1 MALYEASIDKDWKD
15 FTDIHATI
23 RKNLEKP
30 IEKFISGEKQNLFAL
45 WGPYGQG
52 KTQLMYHLFKYSWEK
67 GGIAL
72 FTKLE
77 KLLPEEAV
85 GSDDFKNHIET
96 LIKQTII
103 KIKNDKI
110 DDTDLLNNECKSW
123 LKQWL
128 KNNSIR
134 ENLEERAM
142 LLIDEME
149 QNYLSLLDKVTTDDN
164 SPLKDCTA
172 QNNFMIVAAFAPTSQ
187 YEAMTGEAEKRRWE
201 SYRLP
206 TLPAEVLREKN
217 AKYENFTWWVS
228 KGRLGLAFKI
238 LDILRNRPLN
248 DFKDF
253 EEFADKD
260 IGSIAKVPSIDTSE
274 LANYMKIK
282 DYIIELFPHSE
293 IKHKDGLVCGKI
305 IKEEEFI
312 NILKDGLT
320 EERWEAKE
328 IELFSD
334 YLKYVLSALS
344 NEKSFLLPQENDGN
358 DPKRIFALLKI
369 AVDFAI
375 ETEGRKE
382 VIASIYD
389 RIYKWGNFE
398 QFYYTNIFP
407 RVSGLSSSDASA
419 ISYDLLP
426 KLFPLPITSPIVGKN
441 SIEQSKENLLT
452 SHPST
457 DYIAED
463 IETLSGGQITFFY
476 FINNQKLKHFLD
488 SAKVKDFLSSD
499 KGLIC
504 IVLENKENIKL
515 DGVAGWLK
523 AQNRMK
529 IEYPSK
535 MLRDF
540 LISFMDY
547 NQLSSQNKD
556 FRFILQESV
565 EEEFK
570 KDKTLS
576 RKLDYYKNILNDFIR
591 FNSNLILSRAKFEV
605 KNKDTINQYQT
616 RYDKFSDVVGLS
628 FCEINELSIFHGF
641 KQIIMGSDDLR
652 ELRTGV
658 PGLLKDVSVSKVGKK
673 PLKLSTT
680 LETIKHSYESELR
693 NLTALANL
701 VDEEDFIKLSSEEN
715 SKEVLRG
722 IFKYIKIPQY
732 EKSSIIQQINDAIKS
747 IDQLKKSREELN
759 KAFNGFKIKESKGER
774 TKEKWNGILEILRK
788 LNGGYVEYLICDFA
802 KVVLEKFK
810 DDILSNDQ
818 NWLTEWQKNKQ
829 YVENYNEILIKIDDL
844 EYAPKWLKIDKNDMK
859 KKPQERHSNA
869 IKSLTNYQ
877 DDVDFNAVN
886 NLNWD
891 AFNEELEQINNDLD
905 RIMKI
910 EEKLKEIV
918 TTANELN
925 KILGVEN
932 YDQL

>member
-77 KLLPEEAV
+77 KLLPEDEM
-85 GSDDFKNHIET
+85 GSDEFKNYIET
-96 LIKQTII
+96 LVKQTII
-103 KIKNDKI
+103 KIKSGKI

-128 KNNSIR
+128 KNNPIR
-134 ENLEERAM
+134 EKLEEKAI
-142 LLIDEME
+142 LLLDEME
-149 QNYLSLLDKVTTDDN
+149 QNYSSLLDKVTTDDN

-172 QNNFMIVAAFAPTSQ
+172 QNSFMIIAAFAPTSQ

-201 SYRLP
+201 PYRLP

-217 AKYENFTWWVS
+217 AKYGNFTWWVS

-260 IGSIAKVPSIDTSE
+260 VGSIAKVPSIDTRE

-282 DYIIELFPHSE
+282 DYIIELFPHPE
-293 IKHKDGLVCGKI
+293 IKHKDGIVSGKI
-305 IKEEEFI
+305 IKEEAFI

-328 IELFSD
+328 IELFGD
-334 YLKYVLSALS
+334 YLKYVISALS
-344 NEKSFLLPQENDGN
+344 NENGFSLPQQNDGN
-358 DPKRIFALLKI
+358 DPKRILTVLKT

-389 RIYKWGNFE
+389 RIYKWRNFE

-407 RVSGLSSSDASA
+407 RVSALGSIDGSVV
-419 ISYDLLP
+419 SYDLLP
-426 KLFPLPITSPIVGKN
+426 KLFPLPITSPVIGDIPIK
-441 SIEQSKENLLT
+441 QCRENLLT
-452 SHPST
+452 SHPPIG
-457 DYIAED
+457 YLAKD
-463 IETLSGGQITFFY
+463 IETLHGGQIVFFY
-476 FINNQKLKHFLD
+476 FINNQKLKQFLN
-488 SAKVKDFLSSD
+488 STEVKDFLLPD
-499 KGLIC
+499 RGLVC
-504 IVLENKENIKL
+504 IVLENKEEIRL

-523 AQNRMK
+523 AQNRIK
-529 IEYPSK
+529 VEYPTISL
-535 MLRDF
+535 MNF
-540 LISFMDY
+540 LISFMNYYQQSFQDKE
-547 NQLSSQNKD
+547 LRS
-556 FRFILQESV
+556 ILQEKV

-570 KDKTLS
+570 KDRTLH
-576 RKLDYYKNILNDFIR
+576 RRLNHHKNILDEFIK
-591 FNSNLILSRAKFEV
+591 FKEKSLILSREKFEV
-605 KNKDTINQYQT
+605 KNKDTINTYRT
-616 RYDKFSDVVGLS
+616 RYDKFSDVVGVS
-628 FCEINELSIFHGF
+628 FCKINELSTFYAF
-641 KQIIMGSDDLR
+641 KQIIMGSDELR

-658 PGLLKDVSVSKVGKK
+658 PGLLKDVSVGKIGKK

-680 LETIKHSYESELR
+680 LETIRDSYGSELSD
-693 NLTALANL
+693 LMALANL
-701 VDEEDFIKLSSEEN
+701 VDEGDFIKLSSDEN
-715 SKEVLRG
+715 TKEVLRG
-722 IFKYIKIPQY
+722 IFKYIKLPKY
-732 EKSSIIQQINDAIKS
+732 DKSLVTQEINEGIKS
-747 IDQLKKSREELN
+747 IEKLKKSREEEIN
-759 KAFNGFKIKESKGER
+759 KTFGGFEVKESKCER
-774 TKEKWNGILEILRK
+774 TKAKWSGILEILGE
-788 LNGGYVEYLICDFA
+788 LNGGYLEYLICNFA
-802 KVVLEKFK
+802 KTILDKFK

-818 NWLTEWQKNKQ
+818 NWLTEWQRNKQ
-829 YVENYNEILIKIDDL
+829 YVENYNEKLVKIDNL
-844 EYAPKWLKIDKNDMK
+844 KLAPKWLNTDKNEMK
-859 KKPQERHSNA
+859 ENPQERYFNA
-869 IKSLTNYQ
+869 IKSLTNFQ
-877 DDVDFNAVN
+877 DEVDFNAVN

-891 AFNEELEQINNDLD
+891 SFNEEVAQVNNELD
-905 RIMKI
+905 QVMKV

-918 TTANELN
+918 VIANEVN
-925 KILGVEN
+925 KILGGEE
-932 YDQL
+932 L

>member
-52 KTQLMYHLFKYSWEK
+52 KTQLMYHLFKYSWK
-67 GGIAL
+67 NGGIAL

-77 KLLPEEAV
+77 KLLPEDEM
-85 GSDDFKNHIET
+85 GSGKFKDYIER
-96 LIKQTII
+96 LVKQTII
-103 KIKNDKI
+103 KIKEGEI

-128 KNNSIR
+128 KNNPIKKK
-134 ENLEERAM
+134 NLEERAV
-142 LLIDEME
+142 LLVDEME
-149 QNYLSLLDKVTTDDN
+149 QNYRSLLDKVITEDS

-172 QNNFMIVAAFAPTSQ
+172 QNDFMIIAAFAPTSQ
-187 YEAMTGEAEKRRWE
+187 YEAMSGEAEKRRWE

-206 TLPAEVLREKN
+206 TLPAEVLRKRD
-217 AKYENFTWWVS
+217 AKYGNFTWWVS

-238 LDILRNRPLN
+238 LDILQNRQLN
-248 DFKDF
+248 NFKDF
-253 EEFADKD
+253 EEFANKD
-260 IGSIAKVPSIDTSE
+260 VGSIAKVPSIDTSE
-274 LANYMKIK
+274 LAKYMKIK

-293 IKHKDGLVCGKI
+293 IKDKDGLVCGKI

-312 NILKDGLT
+312 NILKNGLT
-320 EERWEAKE
+320 EEGWEEKE

-334 YLKYVLSALS
+334 YLKYVISALS
-344 NEKSFLLPQENDGN
+344 NENGFLLPQKDDN
-358 DPKRIFALLKI
+358 DPKRILILLKT

-375 ETEGRKE
+375 ETEGREE

-389 RIYKWGNFE
+389 KIYKWQNFE
-398 QFYYTNIFP
+398 RFYYTKIF
-407 RVSGLSSSDASA
+407 SIISDLSSSDGTA

-426 KLFPLPITSPIVGKN
+426 KIFPLPITSPIIGRN
-441 SIEQSKENLLT
+441 SIEESRENLLT
-452 SHPST
+452 SYPST

-463 IETLSGGQITFFY
+463 IETISGGQITFCY
-476 FINNQKLKHFLD
+476 FINNQKLKQFLD
-488 SAKVKDFLSSD
+488 SAKVKDFLSPNRD
-499 KGLIC
+499 VVC
-504 IVLENKENIKL
+504 IVLENKESIRL
-515 DGVAGWLK
+515 EGVAGWLK

-529 IEYPSK
+529 IEYPPK
-535 MLRDF
+535 KLRDF

-547 NQLSSQNKD
+547 YQLSSQNEH
-556 FRFILQESV
+556 FRDILQERV

-576 RKLDYYKNILNDFIR
+576 RKLDYYKNILNEFIMQ
-591 FNSNLILSRAKFEV
+591 NSNLILSRAKFEV
-605 KNKDTINQYQT
+605 KNKDTINNYQT

-628 FCEINELSIFHGF
+628 FCEINELSTFYIF
-641 KQIIMGSDDLR
+641 KQIIMGSDELK

-658 PGLLKDVSVSKVGKK
+658 PGLLKDISVGKIGKK

-680 LETIKHSYESELR
+680 LETIKDSYDSELG
-693 NLTALANL
+693 NLTVLVNL

-715 SKEVLRG
+715 SKKVLRG
-722 IFKYIKIPQY
+722 IFRYIKIPEY
-732 EKSSIIQQINDAIKS
+732 EKLSIIQQIDDAIKS

-759 KAFNGFKIKESKGER
+759 KAFSDFKIKESKSER
-774 TKEKWNGILEILRK
+774 TKAKWSAILKILGKVNGRYL
-788 LNGGYVEYLICDFA
+788 EYLICDFA
-802 KVVLEKFK
+802 KLVLDKFK

-818 NWLTEWQKNKQ
+818 NSLTDWQRNKQ
-829 YVENYNEILIKIDDL
+829 YAENYNETLIKIDNLD
-844 EYAPKWLKIDKNDMK
+844 YAPKWLNADKN
-859 KKPQERHSNA
+859 Q
-869 IKSLTNYQ
+869 IKAQFKEKYSGIIKGLTNYQ
-877 DDVDFNAVN
+877 TEIGFGAVN
-886 NLNWD
+886 TLNWD
-891 AFNEELEQINNDLD
+891 SFNEELEQIDNDLSQ
-905 RIMKI
+905 IMEI

-925 KILGVEN
+925 KILGGG
-932 YDQL
+932 QL

>member
-23 RKNLEKP
+23 RKNLEEP
-30 IEKFISGEKQNLFAL
+30 IEKFISGEKQNLLAL

-77 KLLPEEAV
+77 KLLPEDDM

-110 DDTDLLNNECKSW
+110 DGIDLLNNECKSW

-128 KNNSIR
+128 KNNPIR

-149 QNYLSLLDKVTTDDN
+149 QNYSSLLDKVTTDDY

-172 QNNFMIVAAFAPTSQ
+172 QDSFMIIAAFAPTSQ

-206 TLPAEVLREKN
+206 TLPAKVLRERD
-217 AKYENFTWWVS
+217 AKYGNFTWWVS

-248 DFKDF
+248 DFNDF

-260 IGSIAKVPSIDTSE
+260 IGRIAKVPSIDTSE

-282 DYIIELFPHSE
+282 DYIIELFPHSK
-293 IKHKDGLVCGKI
+293 IKHRDGLVSGKI
-305 IKEEEFI
+305 IEEEEFI

-320 EERWEAKE
+320 EERWKARE

-334 YLKYVLSALS
+334 YLKYVISALS
-344 NEKSFLLPQENDGN
+344 NENGFLLPQKNEDGN
-358 DPKRIFALLKI
+358 DPKRILTLLKI

-382 VIASIYD
+382 VIATIYD
-389 RIYKWGNFE
+389 KIYKWGNFV

-407 RVSGLSSSDASA
+407 RVSDLSSSDAYA

-426 KLFPLPITSPIVGKN
+426 KLFPLPITSPIIGEN
-441 SIEQSKENLLT
+441 PIEKSKENLLT

-457 DYIAED
+457 DYITED
-463 IETLSGGQITFFY
+463 IETLHGGQITFFY
-476 FINNQKLKHFLD
+476 FINNQKLKQFLD
-488 SAKVKDFLSSD
+488 SAKVKDFLPPD
-499 KGLIC
+499 RGLIC
-504 IVLENKENIKL
+504 IVLENKEDIRL
-515 DGVAGWLK
+515 EGVTGWLS
-523 AQNRMK
+523 AQNQMK

-547 NQLSSQNKD
+547 YQLSSQNKG
-556 FRFILQESV
+556 FRDILKEKV

-576 RKLDYYKNILNDFIR
+576 RKLDYYKNILNEFIR
-591 FNSNLILSRAKFEV
+591 FNSNLILSGAKFEV
-605 KNKDTINQYQT
+605 KNKDTINNYRT

-628 FCEINELSIFHGF
+628 FCKINELSTFNGF
-641 KQIIMGSDDLR
+641 KQIVMGSDDLK

-680 LETIKHSYESELR
+680 LETIEQSFNSELGK
-693 NLTALANL
+693 LTALANL
-701 VDEEDFIKLSSEEN
+701 VDEENFINLSSEEN

-732 EKSSIIQQINDAIKS
+732 DKSSIIQEINDVIES
-747 IDQLKKSREELN
+747 IDRLKKSREKLN
-759 KAFNGFKIKESKGER
+759 KAFSDFKIKESKSER
-774 TKEKWNGILEILRK
+774 TKEKWSGILGVLGK
-788 LNGGYVEYLICDFA
+788 LNGGYLEYLICNFA
-802 KVVLEKFK
+802 KAILEKFK

-829 YVENYNEILIKIDDL
+829 YVENYNESLIKIDNL
-844 EYAPKWLKIDKNDMK
+844 EYAPKWLNIDKNKMK
-859 KKPQERHSNA
+859 EKPQEGYSDA
-869 IKSLTNYQ
+869 IKSLTTFQ
-877 DDVDFNAVN
+877 DKVDFNAVN
-886 NLNWD
+886 GLPWD
-891 AFNEELEQINNDLD
+891 SFNEELAQINNALGQV
-905 RIMKI
+905 MEI

-918 TTANELN
+918 TTADGLN
-925 KILGVEN
+925 KILGGEE
-932 YDQL
+932 L